1 MSGSRLPQESPAV
14 FTSNVRLSEGKLL
27 WVLQAR
33 YFHTYAMEMKA
44 REREAQVDRST
55 GQEALDHAIAAAELY
70 MKAANATKDPSEK
83 ARLKKKI
90 NDLISRAE
98 RLKKTAKA
106 GDRVSEVEKRLKLPR
121 LARQLP
127 TSEKNILLRGSKL
140 HDNIFPP
147 WEADPDPDD
156 FEGPPFVDQARFPLS
171 ERQHEVFGGWK
182 RPLDAGS
189 FGKADVKDELVE
201 QSLVEADED
210 YDLVQDI
217 TTDCSVV
224 ASLCASIKH
233 LRPGPASIL
242 PALMFPIDPKNG
254 QPKVSASGRYVFR
267 MYFNGCF
274 RKVVIDDRLP
284 SSTNSRTLYV
294 VDRQN
299 SRLIWPALMEKAYL
313 KVRGGYDFPGS
324 NSGTDLWV
332 LTGWIP
338 QQLFLQ
344 SDDID
349 FNQTWSRVK
358 KAYDY
363 GDVVITLGTGRLSEL
378 EEETLGLAG
387 EHDYAVL
394 DLSET
399 SGIRRMLVKNPW
411 CDGLVWKGAGSSSTD
426 PESHPTKLK
435 PGSFWIDFD
444 DVTQNFESLYLNWN
458 PALFTERQDHHFVW
472 QLPVP
477 SMSDSFA
484 HSPQYSMTAA
494 ASGSVWILLSR
505 HFQDDELAIAKSRST
520 ASNLADVS
528 NRLGFMSLYIFDH
541 SQGKRVPLGD
551 KSLYRGHFV
560 DSPQTLAPFEAKK
573 GIQYTI
579 AVAQHGLPLPK
590 YSFTLSFFS
599 RSALSIGQ
607 AADPLAHYTE
617 AQGSWTRRT
626 AGGNAASPSYL
637 SNPQF
642 AVTVTKPGPLSI
654 LLCTANED
662 LPVHIDLVWAKG
674 QRVTALTV
682 RDLVGSSGDYRRGCA
697 LAYVANVDASTYTV
711 VCSTFEPGQL
721 AEFTLRI
728 GSMQPTFI
736 APVLSDAAGKLRTAL
751 GPLVFQGPDD
761 VKQRASLT
769 TSRVTKVSVVITP
782 PGRYPVHSGVS
793 TPKSTTLRLSIE
805 TGRGPNK
812 QIIASTGDG
821 EFRELGTAGLRTPEF
836 DLDPNITRRGLW
848 IVVEQIGGGSG
859 QGGAMGG
866 GLKVD
871 VLSEGS
877 VNVGAWE
884 SVDD

>member
-1 MSGSRLPQESPAV
+1 
-14 FTSNVRLSEGKLL
+14 
-27 WVLQAR
+27 
-33 YFHTYAMEMKA
+33 
-44 REREAQVDRST
+44 
-55 GQEALDHAIAAAELY
+55 
-70 MKAANATKDPSEK
+70 MKAASATRDSSEK
-83 ARLKKKI
+83 TRFKQKI
-90 NDLISRAE
+90 NELILYAE
-98 RLKKTAKA
+98 RLKKAERA
-106 GDRVSEVEKRLKLPR
+106 VDSVSIIEKRLKLPR
-121 LARQLP
+121 LVRQLP
-127 TSEKNILLRGSKL
+127 TSEKNIILRGSKL
-140 HDNIFPP
+140 HGNIFPP
-147 WEADPDPDD
+147 WESDPDPQD
-156 FEGPPFVDQARFPLS
+156 FLGTTFVDNAEFPLS
-171 ERQHEVFGGWK
+171 EKQHEVFAGWK
-182 RPLDAGS
+182 RPLDLETFSETDITSESVRQG
-189 FGKADVKDELVE
+189 LVE
-201 QSLVEADED
+201 VDDD

-224 ASLCASIKH
+224 ASLCASIKR
-233 LRPGPASIL
+233 LRPGPTSIL
-242 PALMFPIDPKNG
+242 PALMFPIDSVSG
-254 QPKVSASGRYVFR
+254 QPKISASGRYVFR

-299 SRLIWPALMEKAYL
+299 PRLIWPALMEKAYL

-344 SDDID
+344 SEDID

-363 GDVVITLGTGRLSEL
+363 GDVVITLGTGRLSDL
-378 EEETLGLAG
+378 EEDSLGLAG

-394 DLSET
+394 DISVA
-399 SGIRRMLVKNPW
+399 SGVRRMLVKNPW
-411 CDGLVWKGAGSSSTD
+411 CDGLVWKGAGSSSTTGTQQ
-426 PESHPTKLK
+426 HPAKLK

-484 HSPQYSMTAA
+484 HNPQYSMTAT

-505 HFQDDELAIAKSRST
+505 HFQDDELAIAKSRAT

-528 NRLGFMSLYIFDH
+528 NRLGFMSLYVFDH
-541 SQGKRVPLGD
+541 SQGKRVPVGD
-551 KSLYRGHFV
+551 KSLCRGPFV
-560 DSPQTLAPFEAKK
+560 DSPQTLAPLEAKQ
-573 GIQYTI
+573 GVQYTI

-599 RSALSIGQ
+599 RCALEIGQ
-607 AADPLAHYTE
+607 APDPMAHYTE
-617 AQGSWTRRT
+617 IQGSWTRRT

-642 AVTVTKPGPLSI
+642 ALTVPRSGPLSI
-654 LLCTANED
+654 LMSTAYED

-682 RDLVGSSGDYRRGCA
+682 RDLVGSSGDYRRGSA
-697 LAYVANVDASTYTV
+697 LAHVPIVDAGTYTV
-711 VCSTFEPGQL
+711 VCSTFEPGHL
-721 AEFTLRI
+721 ADFTLRV
-728 GSMQPTFI
+728 GSMQP
-736 APVLSDAAGKLRTAL
+736 VLVAQVLGDAAGKLRTAL
-751 GPLVFQGPDD
+751 PPLVFRDLDD
-761 VKQRASLT
+761 MKQCASIS
-769 TSRVTKVSVVITP
+769 TSRLTKASVIIAS
-782 PGRYPVHSGVS
+782 GRNYTYSAAGVA
-793 TPKSTTLRLSIE
+793 TPKSSTVRLSIE

-812 QIIASTGDG
+812 QVIACTGEGD
-821 EFRELGTAGLRTPEF
+821 FKELGATGLRTPEF
-836 DLDPNITRRGLW
+836 DLDPNVTRRGLW
-848 IVVEQIGGGSG
+848 IVVEQIGGAGG
-859 QGGAMGG
+859 QDGLTGG
-866 GLKVD
+866 GLTVE

-877 VNVGAWE
+877 VSVSDWE
-884 SVDD
+884 TTNG